1 MLFCKKGLAIKK
13 NYNQQ
18 KINLFTSFL
27 IVKNFT
33 KIQSFIALFCF
44 YSYSVSS
51 QIEKPNDKSIIQS
64 SNKLNVL
71 LIIADD
77 LNCDLGAYKNLI
89 VKTPNIDRLAQRGV
103 LFENAHNQYP
113 LCGPS
118 RASFMTGMYSN
129 QTKITKNNMNI
140 RNSIPDVITMGQ
152 RFRQQGYQ
160 SIRIGKMFHYDN
172 PSAIGTS
179 GNDDIYSWDQTVNPY
194 GRDKLEEYKINT
206 LSPRKYGGTLS
217 WLAADGNDNEQTDG
231 IAATEAIKK
240 LDDFVG
246 KDIPFFLAVGFF
258 RPHTP
263 FVAPKKYFDLYN
275 REQIDIPEIS
285 SDYLT
290 TLPDP
295 AVKSIRAKKNQI
307 NLGKAQAQEIKE
319 AYYATISFVD
329 AQVGRILDHLE
340 ATGLDKNTVIVF
352 TSDHGYHLGEHGHW
366 QKQTL
371 FENATRVPLIIST
384 PALENKGVTSN
395 SPVELIDIY
404 PTLMDLTD
412 ITTPKHVVGRS
423 LVPIIENVNA
433 TVRESALTRWRKGYS
448 IKTTRYRLTKWG
460 VNGEFG
466 YELYDHQND
475 KNELINLAN
484 NKKYKDIMDSL
495 KLMIE
500 QRILDASIKPEGL
513 GRQFENAKLMQKA
526 KNITFG
532 DIHDING
539 EILHFKNE

>member
-1 MLFCKKGLAIKK
+1 MDIKK

-33 KIQSFIALFCF
+33 KIQSFIALFCI

-89 VKTPNIDRLAQRGV
+89 VKTPNIDRLAERGV

-246 KDIPFFLAVGFF
+246 KEIPFFLAVGFF

-275 REQIDIPEIS
+275 REQINIPEIS

-307 NLGKAQAQEIKE
+307 NLGKEQAQEIKE

-340 ATGLDKNTVIVF
+340 ATGLDKNTVVIF